1 MNRTSVQSKYEIFQ
15 KRTNRKSKDITVL
28 AEKWFQERM
37 ETRSQPEKPEKPE
50 KPEQPEQ
57 PQKTQKTQKTEK
69 IDLSKPICYTCS
81 NICDDET
88 EEKKKWFNRCPSCN
102 KAININ
108 IMDEYE
114 GGSELNLPAFND
126 FYYNEPQKD
135 VCQFHYNC
143 NEECLRPDRLYKTL
157 IEARQREINLDEF
170 STWMLND
177 VCYNPVITQGE
188 IDYIYNND
196 MTFYEYNM
204 SKLNMLMYEYNLA
217 RMYYGL
223 M

>member
-37 ETRSQPEKPEKPE
+37 ETKSQPEKPEQT
-50 KPEQPEQ
+50 EQPE
-57 PQKTQKTQKTEK
+57 KTKKIEIKKTE
-69 IDLSKPICYTCS
+69 LSKPTCYTCS
-81 NICDDET
+81 NICDDKT

-108 IMDEYE
+108 IMDDYE
-114 GGSELNLPAFND
+114 GSSELNLPLFND

-143 NEECLRPDRLYKTL
+143 NEECLRPDKLYKTL

-177 VCYNPVITQGE
+177 GCYNPIITQGE

-204 SKLNMLMYEYNLA
+204 NKLQDLIYQYSLQNL
-217 RMYYGL
+217 YYGL